1 MWKKV
6 TNHVSRQSHLGP
18 IRKAII
24 QFQTQTILHQQQQQ
38 QDDQTH

>member
-24 QFQTQTILHQQQQQ
+24 QFQNQTILHQQQQ
-38 QDDQTH
+38 DDQTHKQ